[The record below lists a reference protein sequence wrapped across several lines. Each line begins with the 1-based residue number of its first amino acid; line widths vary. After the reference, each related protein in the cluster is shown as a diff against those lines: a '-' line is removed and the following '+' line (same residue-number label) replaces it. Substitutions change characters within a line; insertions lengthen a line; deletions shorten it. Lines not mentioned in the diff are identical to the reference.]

1 MNKTELSK
9 MKKDELVDLALS
21 LDSKAQV
28 SEFTEPTNVEEA
40 INHLMGRVGYVQKSE
55 SDQLPYSFASE
66 VAFIKAIR
74 PHMVDL
80 SLTISPVRIRELET
94 IQYLTKKGAQAFN
107 RTFIFTFEW
116 FHAPTNTSKKVTTIG
131 EGTDFGDKSCNKAM
145 TVALKYAM
153 RQSLLI
159 ETGDD
164 PDQFNSQDFAGE
176 AVSVAKPRQTKKSNG
191 GQRVDNQWEV
201 EVVDRVM
208 ETEYITSRKLA
219 RPHLVNILNNSIFRD
234 TLPYGELTPEA
245 CLAYVIAWTTS
256 KDKYPDDDTPA
267 RAERVNSNW
276 SKISDGFIE
285 EATDILSTTITHPE
299 VFESGLG
306 YD

>member
-1 MNKTELSK
+1 MNKTELN
-9 MKKDELVDLALS
+9 KKTKAELVELALT
-21 LDSKAQV
+21 LDSESQV
-28 SEFTEPTNVEEA
+28 TEFEEPGNIEEA
-40 INHLMGRVGYVQKSE
+40 LNHLMGRVGYVQKSE
-55 SDQLPYSFASE
+55 SGALPYSFASE

-80 SLTISPVRIRELET
+80 GLTISPVGIRELET
-94 IQYLTKKGAQAFN
+94 IQYLTKNGAQAFN

-116 FHAPTNTSKKVTTIG
+116 FHAPTNTSKNVTTIG
-131 EGTDFGDKSCNKAM
+131 EGTDYGDKSCNKAM

-176 AVSVAKPRQTKKSNG
+176 DIKKSAAKPHKTESSNG
-191 GQRVDNQWEV
+191 GHRVDNQWEV

-276 SKISDGFIE
+276 SKISDGFLE

-299 VFESGLG
+299 VFGT
-306 YD
+306 D